1 VLHRRDPQQPL
12 LELKSVL
19 LLLPQLQLQL
29 QLPP

>member
-29 QLPP
+29 PP